1 MGVYIHTS
9 IYICIWVYR
18 CICTNICFLL
28 EIKTQGHSI
37 LQVSFVYLFLE
48 IPLRAC
54 ESSGWPG
61 SPEEAPISMSLVLGV
76 ELHPTTIAAF
86 AQVWR
91 LTRSPHAC
99 TASIS
104 LIEHPTHSP
113 LRTFHSNTTCESCVV
128 PAPCRV
134 CMAAYSLKHYEFGL
148 HFHP

>member
-1 MGVYIHTS
+1 MGVYIHMS
-9 IYICIWVYR
+9 IYTCIWVYR
-18 CICTNICFLL
+18 CICTNICFPL

-48 IPLRAC
+48 IPLRSC

-61 SPEEAPISMSLVLGV
+61 SPEATPISTSLALGV
-76 ELHPTTIAAF
+76 ELHPSTIAAF
-86 AQVWR
+86 AQVWG
-91 LTRSPHAC
+91 LTRGPHAC

-113 LRTFHSNTTCESCVV
+113 LTTFRSNKTCESCVV
-128 PAPCRV
+128 PAPCLV
-134 CMAAYSLKHYEFGL
+134 SMAAYSLKYFEFGL